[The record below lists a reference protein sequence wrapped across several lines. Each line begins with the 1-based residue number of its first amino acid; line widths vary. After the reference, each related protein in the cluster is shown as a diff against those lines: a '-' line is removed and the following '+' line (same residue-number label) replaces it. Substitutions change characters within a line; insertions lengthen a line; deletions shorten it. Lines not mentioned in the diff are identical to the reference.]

1 MSHFIFKATPLKYVR
16 EESFQ
21 EPVIKLNFND
31 FEASPSP
38 EKKPSPKIER
48 VDVEKPQTPETPAEK
63 RKSRRR
69 SSFFRKIEEVQ
80 EEQKVPERQSYEIL
94 QITFIILKRSSFQFS
109 LLYSKL

>member
-94 QITFIILKRSSFQFS
+94 QITFII
-109 LLYSKL
+109 